1 MKNIILLLALFPL
14 FLSCTDDDKEEVKHD
29 YFTDFVTGVTVGG
42 DLRPTSIRIDNEMNK
57 ISIDFPIGSTP
68 TAIPVELE
76 LASGV
81 TMKSPSSTSNTFDLT
96 EIIPI
101 YLEYKG
107 EDYRYLIVG
116 NYLPESIGGGV
127 MQNGPVHDISLLYYG
142 GSHRATRWTEEE
154 LQANVTYTDPAGKE
168 NWLFDSFLFLETHTG
183 EGRNFENGLG
193 GLGARKTEWQGLVD
207 KYFAADGPIA
217 RLNSI
222 LSKSATRLGAPKYKR
237 RLIISMPA
245 AYKDQKD
252 WGEISGRAMD
262 FSLTLDC
269 VSACSWYVDY
279 IIQKFNEANLNYL
292 SLDGI
297 YFVAEQLTDNRH
309 YLPQVADYIVAP

>member
-127 MQNGPVHDISLLYYG
+127 MQNGPVHHYYIMVVLIALPGGQKKNCRQMSLIQTQQEKRTG
-142 GSHRATRWTEEE
+142 
-154 LQANVTYTDPAGKE
+154 
-168 NWLFDSFLFLETHTG
+168 FL
-183 EGRNFENGLG
+183 
-193 GLGARKTEWQGLVD
+193 
-207 KYFAADGPIA
+207 
-217 RLNSI
+217 I
-222 LSKSATRLGAPKYKR
+222 LSCFWKH
-237 RLIISMPA
+237 
-245 AYKDQKD
+245 
-252 WGEISGRAMD
+252 
-262 FSLTLDC
+262 
-269 VSACSWYVDY
+269 
-279 IIQKFNEANLNYL
+279 IQER
-292 SLDGI
+292 
-297 YFVAEQLTDNRH
+297 VAILKMAW
-309 YLPQVADYIVAP
+309 AD

>member
-168 NWLFDSFLFLETHTG
+168 NWLFFH
-183 EGRNFENGLG
+183 
-193 GLGARKTEWQGLVD
+193 
-207 KYFAADGPIA
+207 
-217 RLNSI
+217 
-222 LSKSATRLGAPKYKR
+222 
-237 RLIISMPA
+237 
-245 AYKDQKD
+245 
-252 WGEISGRAMD
+252 
-262 FSLTLDC
+262 
-269 VSACSWYVDY
+269 
-279 IIQKFNEANLNYL
+279 NLLHFTN
-292 SLDGI
+292 
-297 YFVAEQLTDNRH
+297 V
-309 YLPQVADYIVAP
+309 